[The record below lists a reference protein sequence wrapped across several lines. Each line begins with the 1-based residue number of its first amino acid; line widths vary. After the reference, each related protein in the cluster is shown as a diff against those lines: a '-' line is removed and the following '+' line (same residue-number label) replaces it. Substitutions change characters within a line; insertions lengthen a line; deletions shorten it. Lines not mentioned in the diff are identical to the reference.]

1 MHSTYSTA
9 VFVNIA
15 LHRIVIHNTHRE
27 YHLVYLCASRYAN
40 AWLQM
45 KPGGM
50 DAAEFEPAWGGD
62 KHLKFFIHVQP
73 GGRQN
78 QFDMKIAEAVSCLP
92 PVHC

>member
-9 VFVNIA
+9 VLVNIA
-15 LHRIVIHNTHRE
+15 LHCIGFTTLTGNIYN
-27 YHLVYLCASRYAN
+27 LVYLCASRYPN

-62 KHLKFFIHVQP
+62 KHLKFFIHVQQ
-73 GGRQN
+73 GGG
-78 QFDMKIAEAVSCLP
+78 KISST
-92 PVHC
+92 